1 MSSEFRCIQV
11 NSKEVSRCNK
21 ILRIRDVKCV
31 AYSKPLLGAVPTKSG
46 AAVRIKRQQLKA
58 ETQGQNANLGHK
70 DILCFSSEFQRFQMK
85 CSHHLACLSHA
96 IVMEIQQIN
105 TSTNSFVVL
114 QASFLFKSCG
124 KNFLHNFH
132 QE

>member
-70 DILCFSSEFQRFQMK
+70 DN
-85 CSHHLACLSHA
+85 
-96 IVMEIQQIN
+96 ME
-105 TSTNSFVVL
+105 
-114 QASFLFKSCG
+114 G
-124 KNFLHNFH
+124 KITISYYAFPVNFNAFR
-132 QE
+132 